1 MKYFAYIKNGTVFL
15 DTGRSEEAFG
25 KSNLAV
31 SLNRDA
37 GFFVKF
43 MAQDEAVSN
52 QGSGEKIEC
61 FPWKF
66 SQIQSDADGTVVLSG
81 KLNESACLDNGF
93 EEAELLPVDC
103 AFGDAGTGRKAIL
116 SVIKAAG
123 GLLKS
128 DAGFDFAAVGAGGIF
143 AGNGWVLFL
152 PKGIFETCLNSL
164 PLEQQAEKN
173 GCYIF
178 MGLTGKNSLCFLR
191 SVLAYRLLCGR
202 LPFEQKNEE
211 KRQNDILDSLFLPV
225 EFAVNGVDLTLAKAV
240 DSALLPK
247 VDSSDSLQS
256 EFPLEILEKE
266 LDRLSNGSRN
276 SDASEVSCKKS
287 GLLSDEEF
295 KVASEKF
302 FRSYVRKV
310 KFIRFVKRNK
320 FSLIALAVC
329 LLVASSFVGTTL
341 KRLANLPTTEGLTAF
356 ETVQQFYSGIHNLD
370 AELLMETGKGS
381 DVKGIINVVSA
392 MFVTNKTREGYS
404 ANKTFSPERWLCV
417 EPVSNPGKMP
427 WIYGLSNAEAMES
440 LGGSSAKVVDLHPQV
455 FKRFEKKNA
464 LPEGEGLLQNG
475 DKTEFSVRYYRI
487 FTQGDDSVV
496 TVEKV
501 ADSVETSFK
510 KDRWVVE
517 RIDSQVLET
526 SEFALKDLTLRY
538 SELFEKCG
546 RNHEE
551 TARLMRAEF
560 SWLPDVLQVEEERAR
575 LMQDIAN
582 FNF

>member
-1 MKYFAYIKNGTVFL
+1 
-15 DTGRSEEAFG
+15 
-25 KSNLAV
+25 
-31 SLNRDA
+31 
-37 GFFVKF
+37 
-43 MAQDEAVSN
+43 MA
-52 QGSGEKIEC
+52 
-61 FPWKF
+61 
-66 SQIQSDADGTVVLSG
+66 
-81 KLNESACLDNGF
+81 
-93 EEAELLPVDC
+93 
-103 AFGDAGTGRKAIL
+103 
-116 SVIKAAG
+116 
-123 GLLKS
+123 
-128 DAGFDFAAVGAGGIF
+128 
-143 AGNGWVLFL
+143 
-152 PKGIFETCLNSL
+152 
-164 PLEQQAEKN
+164 
-173 GCYIF
+173 
-178 MGLTGKNSLCFLR
+178 
-191 SVLAYRLLCGR
+191 
-202 LPFEQKNEE
+202 
-211 KRQNDILDSLFLPV
+211 
-225 EFAVNGVDLTLAKAV
+225 
-240 DSALLPK
+240 
-247 VDSSDSLQS
+247 
-256 EFPLEILEKE
+256 
-266 LDRLSNGSRN
+266 
-276 SDASEVSCKKS
+276 
-287 GLLSDEEF
+287 
-295 KVASEKF
+295 
-302 FRSYVRKV
+302 
-310 KFIRFVKRNK
+310 
-320 FSLIALAVC
+320 
-329 LLVASSFVGTTL
+329 
-341 KRLANLPTTEGLTAF
+341 
-356 ETVQQFYSGIHNLD
+356 
-370 AELLMETGKGS
+370 
-381 DVKGIINVVSA
+381 
-392 MFVTNKTREGYS
+392 

-464 LPEGEGLLQNG
+464 LPEGEGILQNG